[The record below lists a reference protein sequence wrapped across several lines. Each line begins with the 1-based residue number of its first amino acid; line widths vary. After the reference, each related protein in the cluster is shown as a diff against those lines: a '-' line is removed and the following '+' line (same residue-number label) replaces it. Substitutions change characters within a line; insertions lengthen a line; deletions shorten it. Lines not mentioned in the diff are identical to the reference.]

1 MPALPNSKL
10 TSAPASS
17 ASSTAR
23 DCFHCGQPLPAHSE
37 FTATIDDELRPM
49 CCPGCAAV
57 AQAIVDMGLSDYY
70 RLRTARPAKPQ
81 TDHPWPA
88 ALASIP
94 SAKPQTDHPWP
105 AALASIPS
113 AKPQTDHPW
122 PAALA
127 SIPSAS
133 APAVPEFLRE
143 ASVYDH
149 PAVQQSFVRR
159 LDGEVREAALILEG
173 IVCAACVWLNERHL
187 RQLPGV
193 LAVDINYTT
202 RRARLRWDSARIPL
216 SRILDAVQAIGY
228 RAYPYDP
235 ARAQEILERERK
247 SQLRRLGVA
256 GVLGMQVMTLAV
268 ALYAGAAGGIETEY
282 KTFFQWLSL
291 ALTLPVLLYS
301 AQPFFTAAWRDLRAR
316 QTGMDLPVAL
326 GLTLAFGGSL
336 WATLHGEG
344 EVYYD
349 SVVMFVFFLLGGRYL
364 ELMARRRASAA
375 AEGLVNR
382 LPALATRLVSSEG
395 MGRGERGGEKVRH
408 LAPSS
413 PSVPAGVRENLA
425 HPLDGADVHWTS
437 AAPPSLLPED
447 PHPLPSPEGRG
458 EVGENPYFGRGEPD
472 DSLAPSPSFP
482 LPKGEGGEPRES
494 LYMTETVAA
503 SALAVGDCVL
513 IRPGEQVPA
522 DGCVIDGRSSVDEAL
537 MTGEGRPLPKTA
549 GDRVIAGSLNIESP
563 LQVRVT
569 GVGQNTQ
576 LAAMLRLLER
586 AQTEKPALARA
597 ADRAAHAFIAV
608 VLPSTALVAAYW
620 WQTAPE
626 LWLPIAIAMLVVTCP
641 CALSLATPIALTAA
655 TGALA
660 RRGVL
665 VTRADALEHLARAT
679 HVIFDKTGTLTEGR
693 LRLTHTET
701 FGTLDATHCLRLAA
715 ALEAASEHP
724 IARALQRAAGDDVAP
739 ARDIVNTPG
748 LGLSG
753 RIADTAYYLGSPA
766 FIAAA
771 TGQTVSADRLD
782 RLGRDGQ
789 GLVLLADG
797 RALLAA
803 FTFDDPLRGD
813 APALVADLRRRGKT
827 VLLLSGDHP
836 AAVRRVAAA
845 CGIDAYTAELQPAD
859 KLARVQHLQHDGAI
873 VAMVGDGVNDAAA
886 LAAAH
891 VSIAMGRGAA
901 VTAAAADLILLSDK
915 LADLGAAWH
924 TADKT
929 LRIIRQNI
937 ARAAVYNAVALPAAA
952 LGYIAPWLAAI
963 GMSASSLIVVVNAL
977 RLVGRRR
984 PPAA

>member
-1 MPALPNSKL
+1 MFALPTSKL
-10 TSAPASS
+10 TAVPVPA
-17 ASSTAR
+17 ASHPAHE
-23 DCFHCGQPLPAHSE
+23 CFHCGLPLPAHAH
-37 FTATIDDELRPM
+37 FTATVDGEPRAM
-49 CCPGCAAV
+49 CCQGCAAV
-57 AQAIVDMGLSDYY
+57 AQAIVDMGLGDYY
-70 RLRTARPAKPQ
+70 RLRTARPA
-81 TDHPWPA
+81 
-88 ALASIP
+88 
-94 SAKPQTDHPWP
+94 
-105 AALASIPS
+105 
-113 AKPQTDHPW
+113 
-122 PAALA
+122 
-127 SIPSAS
+127 S
-133 APAVPEFLRE
+133 APAVPEFLHE
-143 ASVYDH
+143 ARVYDH

-159 LDGEVREAALILEG
+159 LDGEEREAALILEG

-193 LAVDINYTT
+193 LAVDINYAT
-202 RRARLRWDSARIPL
+202 RRARLRWDDARIPL
-216 SRILDAVQAIGY
+216 SRILAAVQTIGY

-268 ALYAGAAGGIETEY
+268 ALYAGADGGIETEY

-336 WATLHGEG
+336 WATLHGAG

-382 LPALATRLVSSEG
+382 LPALATRLVSSER
-395 MGRGERGGEKVRH
+395 MSRGEMGGEKAQH
-408 LAPSS
+408 LSPSS
-413 PSVPAGVRENLA
+413 PSV
-425 HPLDGADVHWTS
+425 HPG
-437 AAPPSLLPED
+437 
-447 PHPLPSPEGRG
+447 
-458 EVGENPYFGRGEPD
+458 
-472 DSLAPSPSFP
+472 PSPSFP
-482 LPKGEGGEPRES
+482 LPEGEGGEPNES
-494 LYMTETVAA
+494 LYMIETVAA
-503 SALAVGDCVL
+503 SALAAGDRVL

-537 MTGEGRPLPKTA
+537 MTGEGRPLPKVA
-549 GDRVIAGSLNIESP
+549 GDRLIAGSLNMESP
-563 LQVRVT
+563 LQMRVT
-569 GVGQNTQ
+569 GAGQDTQ

-586 AQTEKPALARA
+586 ALTEKPALARA

-626 LWLPIAIAMLVVTCP
+626 LWLPIAVAMLVVTCP

-665 VTRADALEHLARAT
+665 VTRANALEQLARAS

-693 LRLTHTET
+693 LRLARTET
-701 FGTLDATHCLRLAA
+701 FGALDAGQCLRLAA
-715 ALEAASEHP
+715 TLEAASEHP
-724 IARALQRAAGDDVAP
+724 IARALRRAAGEDTAH

-748 LGLSG
+748 FGLSG
-753 RIADTAYYLGSPA
+753 RIAGTAYYLGSPP
-766 FIAAA
+766 FIAAS

-789 GLVLLADG
+789 GLVLLADE
-797 RALLAA
+797 RAPLAA
-803 FTFDDPLRGD
+803 FTFDDPLRPD
-813 APALVADLRRRGKT
+813 APALVAELRGCGKT

-845 CGIDAYTAELQPAD
+845 CGIDAYSAELKPAD
-859 KLARVQHLQHDGAI
+859 KLARVQQLQRAGAV

-891 VSIAMGRGAA
+891 VSVAMGRGAP
-901 VTAAAADLILLSDK
+901 VTAAAADLILLSDR

-924 TADKT
+924 TAGKT

-937 ARAAVYNAVALPAAA
+937 ARAAIYNAVALPAAA
-952 LGYIAPWLAAI
+952 LGYVAPWLAAL
-963 GMSASSLIVVVNAL
+963 GMSASSLLVVANAL
-977 RLVGRRR
+977 RLVGRRP

>member
-1 MPALPNSKL
+1 MES
-10 TSAPASS
+10 
-17 ASSTAR
+17 
-23 DCFHCGQPLPAHSE
+23 
-37 FTATIDDELRPM
+37 
-49 CCPGCAAV
+49 
-57 AQAIVDMGLSDYY
+57 
-70 RLRTARPAKPQ
+70 
-81 TDHPWPA
+81 
-88 ALASIP
+88 
-94 SAKPQTDHPWP
+94 
-105 AALASIPS
+105 
-113 AKPQTDHPW
+113 W

-133 APAVPEFLRE
+133 APAAPEFLRE
-143 ASVYDH
+143 ARVYDH
-149 PAVQQSFVRR
+149 PAVQQGFVRR

-187 RQLPGV
+187 SLLPGV
-193 LAVDINYTT
+193 LAVDINYST
-202 RRARLRWDSARIPL
+202 RRARIRWDNARIQL
-216 SRILDAVQAIGY
+216 SRILEAVQAIGY

-235 ARAQEILERERK
+235 ARAQEVLERERK

-268 ALYAGAAGGIETEY
+268 ALYAGANGGIEAEY

-301 AQPFFTAAWRDLRAR
+301 AQPFFKAAWRDLRAR
-316 QTGMDLPVAL
+316 HTGMDLPVAL

-344 EVYYD
+344 EVYFD
-349 SVVMFVFFLLGGRYL
+349 SVVMFVFLLLGGRYL

-382 LPALATRLVSSEG
+382 LPALATRLV
-395 MGRGERGGEKVRH
+395 GGEH
-408 LAPSS
+408 A
-413 PSVPAGVRENLA
+413 
-425 HPLDGADVHWTS
+425 
-437 AAPPSLLPED
+437 
-447 PHPLPSPEGRG
+447 
-458 EVGENPYFGRGEPD
+458 
-472 DSLAPSPSFP
+472 
-482 LPKGEGGEPRES
+482 PRE
-494 LYMTETVAA
+494 ETVAA
-503 SALAVGDCVL
+503 SALAAGDRVL

-537 MTGEGRPLPKTA
+537 MTGEGRPLPKTP
-549 GDRVIAGSLNIESP
+549 GDRVIAGSLNMESP
-563 LQVRVT
+563 LQMRVT
-569 GVGQNTQ
+569 GAGQDTQ

-586 AQTEKPALARA
+586 ALSEKPALARA

-641 CALSLATPIALTAA
+641 CALSLATPTALTAA
-655 TGALA
+655 TGGLA

-665 VTRADALEHLARAT
+665 VTRANALENLARAT

-693 LRLTHTET
+693 LRLIHTET
-701 FGTLDATHCLRLAA
+701 FGTDDDARCLRLAA
-715 ALEAASEHP
+715 ALEGPSEHP
-724 IARALQRAAGDDVAP
+724 IARALRNAAGDDVAH
-739 ARDIVNTPG
+739 AHEVINTPG
-748 LGLSG
+748 LGVSG
-753 RIADTAYYLGSPA
+753 RIAGVTYYLGSPA
-766 FIAAA
+766 FVAAGS
-771 TGQTVSADRLD
+771 GQRLSPDCLD

-797 RALLAA
+797 RAILAA
-803 FTFDDPLRGD
+803 FRFDDPLRGD
-813 APALVADLRRRGKT
+813 APALVADLRRRGLT

-845 CGIDAYTAELQPAD
+845 CGIDAHAGELKPAD
-859 KLARVQHLQHDGAI
+859 KLVRVQRLQHDGAI

-891 VSIAMGRGAA
+891 VSIAMGRGAP

-915 LADLGAAWH
+915 LADLEAAWH
-924 TADKT
+924 TAEKT

-937 ARAAVYNAVALPAAA
+937 VRAAVYNAVALPAAA
-952 LGYIAPWLAAI
+952 FGYVAPWLAAI
-963 GMSASSLIVVVNAL
+963 GMSASSLVVVVNAL
-977 RLVGRRR
+977 RLVGHRP

>member
-1 MPALPNSKL
+1 M
-10 TSAPASS
+10 SAPTPTAPLAPAIDGAS
-17 ASSTAR
+17 R
-23 DCFHCGQPLPAHSE
+23 ECFHCGLPLPERSH
-37 FTATIDDELRPM
+37 FTATVDGEPRPM

-57 AQAIVDMGLSDYY
+57 AQAISDLGLGDYY
-70 RLRTARPAKPQ
+70 RLRTARPAG
-81 TDHPWPA
+81 
-88 ALASIP
+88 
-94 SAKPQTDHPWP
+94 
-105 AALASIPS
+105 
-113 AKPQTDHPW
+113 
-122 PAALA
+122 
-127 SIPSAS
+127 

-143 ASVYDH
+143 ARVYDH

-202 RRARLRWDSARIPL
+202 RRARLRWDDARIPL
-216 SRILDAVQAIGY
+216 SRILAAVQAIGY

-235 ARAQEILERERK
+235 ARAQEVLERERK

-268 ALYAGAAGGIETEY
+268 ALYAGADGGIEAEY

-291 ALTLPVLLYS
+291 ALTLPVLTYS
-301 AQPFFTAAWRDLRAR
+301 AQPFFRAAWRDLRAR

-336 WATLHGEG
+336 WATLHGAG

-349 SVVMFVFFLLGGRYL
+349 SVVMFVFLLLGGRYL

-382 LPALATRLVSSEG
+382 LPALATRLTG
-395 MGRGERGGEKVRH
+395 DAR
-408 LAPSS
+408 A
-413 PSVPAGVRENLA
+413 
-425 HPLDGADVHWTS
+425 
-437 AAPPSLLPED
+437 
-447 PHPLPSPEGRG
+447 
-458 EVGENPYFGRGEPD
+458 
-472 DSLAPSPSFP
+472 
-482 LPKGEGGEPRES
+482 PRE
-494 LYMTETVAA
+494 ERVAA
-503 SALAVGDCVL
+503 SALAADDRVL
-513 IRPGEQVPA
+513 IRPGEQIPA
-522 DGCVIDGRSSVDEAL
+522 DGTVTDGRSSVDEAL
-537 MTGEGRPLPKTA
+537 MTGEGRPLPKAT

-563 LQVRVT
+563 LQMRVT
-569 GVGQNTQ
+569 GAGQDTQ
-576 LAAMLRLLER
+576 LAAMVRLLER
-586 AQTEKPALARA
+586 ALTEKPALARA

-620 WQTAPE
+620 WQTGSE
-626 LWLPIAIAMLVVTCP
+626 LWLPIAVAMLVVTCP
-641 CALSLATPIALTAA
+641 CALSLATPTALTAA
-655 TGALA
+655 AGNLA

-665 VTRADALEHLARAT
+665 VTRANALEHLARAT

-701 FGTLDATHCLRLAA
+701 LDALDAAHCLRLAA
-715 ALEAASEHP
+715 AVEGASEHP
-724 IARALQRAAGDDVAP
+724 IARALRDVAGGDVP
-739 ARDIVNTPG
+739 AAHAIVNTPG

-753 RIADTAYYLGSPA
+753 RITDRTYYLGSPA

-771 TGQTVSADRLD
+771 TGRTISGDRLE

-789 GLVLLADG
+789 GLAVLADG
-797 RALLAA
+797 RAPLAA
-803 FTFDDPLRGD
+803 FTFDDPLRAD
-813 APALVADLRRRGKT
+813 APALVAGLRGLGKS

-845 CGIDAYTAELQPAD
+845 CGIVAYRGELKPAD
-859 KLARVQHLQHDGAI
+859 KLARVQQLQRDGAV

-924 TADKT
+924 TARKT

-952 LGYIAPWLAAI
+952 LGYVAPWLAAL
-963 GMSASSLIVVVNAL
+963 GMSASSLMVVANAL
-977 RLVGRRR
+977 RLVGRRPPWR
-984 PPAA
+984 AEVRETQERFFRRPPPAA